1 MSLSVD
7 IRNGA
12 GRRARAP
19 IVREVVRRLGRAMEA
34 AGVADA
40 ELALSFTD
48 DVEIRALN
56 AAYTGED
63 HATDVLSF
71 SQREGEA
78 MPGGDNVLGDVIISV
93 EYAAQQAKTAGR
105 ALVDEL
111 AHLAVHG
118 LAHLLGYDHGTPA
131 EEAVMFGYE
140 ARLRAV
146 AEGRGAIGRVRRPT
160 KR

>member
-1 MSLSVD
+1 MSVSVD

-12 GRRARAP
+12 GRRARGP
-19 IVREVVRRLGRAMEA
+19 IVREVVRRLGRAMAA

-56 AAYTGED
+56 AAYAGED

-71 SQREGEA
+71 SQREGET
-78 MPGGDNVLGDVIISV
+78 MPGGEDVLGDVIISV
-93 EYAAQQAKTAGR
+93 EYAARQAKAGGR

-118 LAHLLGYDHGTPA
+118 LAHLLGYDHATPA
-131 EEAVMFGYE
+131 EEKVMFGYE

-146 AEGRGAIGRVRRPT
+146 AEGRGPVARVRRPP
-160 KR
+160 RR